1 MLFRSR
7 ATVFGVCAL
16 LTASTAVAAVLPRG
30 EALLGVLLVVAAAS
44 LALFPCYYSFSQEL
58 SHVHQGK
65 ITGILGTAAWVVV
78 SPLQKYFGRVV
89 DQTGS
94 FNEGIA
100 LAGLTPLVGYI
111 ALTLLWHEPKQEVG
125 AVR

>member
-1 MLFRSR
+1 MRSR
-7 ATVFGVCAL
+7 
-16 LTASTAVAAVLPRG
+16 SPRSPP
-30 EALLGVLLVVAAAS
+30 L
-44 LALFPCYYSFSQEL
+44 
-58 SHVHQGK
+58 GK

-111 ALTLLWHEPKQEVG
+111 ALTLLWHEPKGELAPVK
-125 AVR
+125 